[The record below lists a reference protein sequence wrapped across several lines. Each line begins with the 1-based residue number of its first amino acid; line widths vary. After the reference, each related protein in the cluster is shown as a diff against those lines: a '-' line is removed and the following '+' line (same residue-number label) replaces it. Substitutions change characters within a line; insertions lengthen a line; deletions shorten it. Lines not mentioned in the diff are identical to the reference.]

1 MQAFTVL
8 LQFTTAT
15 LLWVAVEGL
24 LVGIEPV
31 APASELVEVAL
42 LVALVKVVQRF

>member
-15 LLWVAVEGL
+15 LLWIAVECL

-31 APASELVEVAL
+31 APARELVEVAL
-42 LVALVKVVQRF
+42 LVALVIVVQHF